1 MKALE
6 IVLPP
11 FNREAARDYKKVP
24 TPQEPILEKLGPS
37 RSSVALPLLFPIGV
51 SGREGERPIEGG
63 VRGTCTERPCIS
75 GLDPEAIE
83 PFEDPEGPNFSRIG
97 S

>member
-1 MKALE
+1 LSSLGDLSEGFVAFLE
-6 IVLPP
+6 G
-11 FNREAARDYKKVP
+11 E
-24 TPQEPILEKLGPS
+24 GPSKRRSS
-37 RSSVALPLLFPIGV
+37 RSSVALPPLFSTGV

-63 VRGTCTERPCIS
+63 VRGTRTGRPYNS

-83 PFEDPEGPNFSRIG
+83 PFEDPEGPNSSRIG